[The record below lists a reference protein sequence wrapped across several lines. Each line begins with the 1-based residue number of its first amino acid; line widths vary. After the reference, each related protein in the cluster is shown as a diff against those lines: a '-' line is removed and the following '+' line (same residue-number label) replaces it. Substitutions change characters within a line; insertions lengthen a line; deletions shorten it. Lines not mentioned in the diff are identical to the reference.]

1 MKTTKKALLAL
12 VCAAALVF
20 GSVFATYAYLT
31 STTGVV
37 TNTFTVGNVTITLD
51 EAAVDAYGKKI
62 DITGND
68 SIGNEDRRTE
78 NTYKLIPGQTYVKD
92 PTVHVASGSEDA
104 WLFVKVE
111 NGIAGIEDATTI
123 ENQMLANNTWT
134 KVSNATGVYAYKETV
149 SAGEDIPVFATFTLT
164 GNADVSAYKEAE
176 IKVTAYAVQAAGFNT
191 AEAAWK
197 DAPKSDWITTQGNN

>member
-12 VCAAALVF
+12 VCAVALVF

-62 DITGND
+62 DITGNG

-111 NGIAGIEDATTI
+111 NGIADIEDATTI
-123 ENQMLANNTWT
+123 ENQMLADKTWT
-134 KVSNATGVYAYKETV
+134 KVSNAEGVYAYKETV
-149 SAGEDIPVFATFTLT
+149 SAEDDIPVFATFTLK
-164 GNADVSAYKEAE
+164 GDANVSAYENAN
-176 IKVTAYAVQAAGFNT
+176 IKVTAYAVQAAGFGT
-191 AEAAWK
+191 AADAGK
-197 DAPKSDWITTQGNN
+197 DAPKSERSTAQA